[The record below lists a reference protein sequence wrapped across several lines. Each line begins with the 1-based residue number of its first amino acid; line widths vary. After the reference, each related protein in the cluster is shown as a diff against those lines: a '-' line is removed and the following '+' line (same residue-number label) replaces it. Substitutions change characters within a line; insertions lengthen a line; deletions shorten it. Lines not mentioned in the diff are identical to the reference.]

1 MTRPDICELM
11 DKAARLSAELRET
24 QEQIMALVDEMAT
37 SSAAI
42 ALTSA
47 AKALRRAKSAE
58 MLPPSARTDIKSA
71 SRIVE
76 AQLGWE
82 AA

>member
-1 MTRPDICELM
+1 MTADICDLM

-24 QEQIMALVDEMAT
+24 QEQIMRLVEEMAT
-37 SSAAI
+37 DSAAL

-47 AKALRRAKSAE
+47 AKALRRARSAE
-58 MLPPSARTDIKSA
+58 HLTPSARTDIKSA

-76 AQLGWE
+76 AQLGW
-82 AA
+82 AAA